1 MVGTGMAG
9 PFPAAAAAAAAAA
22 QFAANG
28 DLSAVKADNG
38 AAASQ
43 QASLVKSEG
52 PPAQAPLP
60 PTNFS
65 PQPTQQ
71 HTQNSIENQNQNSLS
86 VRQQSEA
93 ESNEESTPVS
103 VAAAAAAAHAAAAA
117 VSAAVAAGA
126 TPATADK
133 SLVPV
138 TASQPKRLHVSNI
151 PFRFR
156 DPDLRNM
163 FGGFGFVT
171 FANSGD
177 AERAR
182 ERLHGTVVEGR
193 KIEVCMINEYHRST
207 VTLTYATC
215 ARLLCNGHLICRSIE
230 SLTVNVERSLPSRW
244 RSGLRVSGVTW
255 PWLSAAPAAAPAPPL
270 VLAPRAA
277 QRRRYPLPPPPALSL
292 TPRTPSRTPP
302 PAPRMPVVR
311 VCVACSSC
319 SARRRRPPR
328 PLPAPPLRAG
338 RSPSPPRTRGDA
350 TRQPIR
356 LAVARIRT
364 VSTHSSH
371 STASLPHIPPRSTL
385 LKTYSPLVYY
395 DPFLAA
401 AATADS
407 NYRLQAA
414 AAAAAAAAAPLL
426 KSPLTTAQHAAAAA
440 AAAANYGAAA
450 RAAAAAVSAAP
461 APAALAPLATYGR
474 EYADPYLG
482 HSIGPV
488 TGYGT
493 AVYRSG
499 YNRFAPY

>member
-1 MVGTGMAG
+1 MYYPVSNGNVIDTGTTTLLHMVGTGMAN

-28 DLSAVKADNG
+28 DALAVKPDAN
-38 AAASQ
+38 AANPPQ
-43 QASLVKSEG
+43 PPLVKSEG
-52 PPAQAPLP
+52 PPPPAPLP
-60 PTNFS
+60 PANFS
-65 PQPTQQ
+65 PQPPPQP
-71 HTQNSIENQNQNSLS
+71 HPPNSIDNQNSS
-86 VRQQSEA
+86 SQSDGDSA
-93 ESNEESTPVS
+93 EESTPVS
-103 VAAAAAAAHAAAAA
+103 VAAVVAQQAAAAVAVAQQAAAAHAAAAA
-117 VSAAVAAGA
+117 ASAAVAAGA
-126 TPATADK
+126 TAASPDK
-133 SLVPV
+133 LVPV
-138 TASQPKRLHVSNI
+138 SQASQPKRLHVSNI

-163 FGGFGFVT
+163 FGQYGTILDVEIIFNERGSKGFGFVT

-193 KIEVCMINEYHRST
+193 KIEVNNATARVQTKKPPT
-207 VTLTYATC
+207 VP
-215 ARLLCNGHLICRSIE
+215 
-230 SLTVNVERSLPSRW
+230 NVCVQWPE
-244 RSGLRVSGVTW
+244 GLRVSGVSW
-255 PWLSAAPAAAPAPPL
+255 PWLGAAPAAAPAPPL

-277 QRRRYPLPPPPALSL
+277 QRRS
-292 TPRTPSRTPP
+292 
-302 PAPRMPVVR
+302 
-311 VCVACSSC
+311 
-319 SARRRRPPR
+319 
-328 PLPAPPLRAG
+328 
-338 RSPSPPRTRGDA
+338 
-350 TRQPIR
+350 
-356 LAVARIRT
+356 
-364 VSTHSSH
+364 
-371 STASLPHIPPRSTL
+371 
-385 LKTYSPLVYY
+385 VYY

-414 AAAAAAAAAPLL
+414 AAAAAAAAPLL
-426 KSPLTTAQHAAAAA
+426 KSPLTSAQHAAAA

-461 APAALAPLATYGR
+461 QPTALTPLAATYGR

>member
-1 MVGTGMAG
+1 MYYPVSNGNVIDTGTPTLLHMVGTGMAA

-38 AAASQ
+38 PAAPPQ
-43 QASLVKSEG
+43 PPLVKSEG
-52 PPAQAPLP
+52 PPPQAPLP
-60 PTNFS
+60 PPANFS
-65 PQPTQQ
+65 PQPPSQPP
-71 HTQNSIENQNQNSLS
+71 HTQNSIENLNNTS
-86 VRQQSEA
+86 QSEG
-93 ESNEESTPVS
+93 ESNDESTPVS
-103 VAAAAAAAHAAAAA
+103 VAAAAAVAQQAAAAHAAAAA

-126 TPATADK
+126 APPAPPDK
-133 SLVPV
+133 TLVPV
-138 TASQPKRLHVSNI
+138 SQASQPKRLHVSNI

-163 FGGFGFVT
+163 FGQYGTILDVEIIFNERGSKGFGFVT

-193 KIEVCMINEYHRST
+193 KIEVNN
-207 VTLTYATC
+207 AT
-215 ARLLCNGHLICRSIE
+215 ARVQ
-230 SLTVNVERSLPSRW
+230 TKKPPAVPNVCVQWPE
-244 RSGLRVSGVTW
+244 GLRVSGVTW
-255 PWLSAAPAAAPAPPL
+255 PWLGAAPAATPAPPL

-277 QRRRYPLPPPPALSL
+277 QRRS
-292 TPRTPSRTPP
+292 
-302 PAPRMPVVR
+302 
-311 VCVACSSC
+311 
-319 SARRRRPPR
+319 
-328 PLPAPPLRAG
+328 
-338 RSPSPPRTRGDA
+338 
-350 TRQPIR
+350 
-356 LAVARIRT
+356 
-364 VSTHSSH
+364 
-371 STASLPHIPPRSTL
+371 
-385 LKTYSPLVYY
+385 VYY

-407 NYRLQAA
+407 NYRLQATKPAAEESAWLQA

-440 AAAANYGAAA
+440 AAANYGAAA
-450 RAAAAAVSAAP
+450 RAAAAAVSAQP
-461 APAALAPLATYGR
+461 APTALTPLAATYGR

-482 HSIGPV
+482 HGIGPV